1 MAGSTGDDALTAA
14 ARAGARIQGFVLSV
28 SARSAALTTVAL
40 AGFDFL
46 SPADWIAVAVLAG
59 LFAAAIV
66 LVTRPMRER
75 HAEAPH
81 TEALPALPRWEQLAE
96 SATEH
101 ALVLLDPDGWISAWN
116 TGAERLYGWRA
127 SQVMGEP
134 LARLYPLA
142 EVERGI
148 PAQALSTAAR
158 DGRHVEEAWRVR
170 RDGTRVWV
178 EAALTP
184 IVSREGMLT
193 GFALVE
199 RDASARRVL
208 EADQA
213 FELSRTRRARE
224 AADARAERA
233 ERAARL
239 AGPGRHAHAG

>member
-1 MAGSTGDDALTAA
+1 MKDSTDDDARSGD
-14 ARAGARIQGFVLSV
+14 ARRGARIQGFVLSL

-46 SPADWIAVAVLAG
+46 SPADWLAVAVLAG
-59 LFAAAIV
+59 LFAAAIL

-75 HAEAPH
+75 HAEPPRAVP
-81 TEALPALPRWEQLAE
+81 LPALPRWEQLAD

-101 ALVLLDPDGWISAWN
+101 ALVLLDPDGWISGWN
-116 TGAERLYGWRA
+116 AGAERLYGWRA
-127 SQVMGEP
+127 PQVTGEP

-142 EVERGI
+142 EVERGM

-158 DGRHVEEAWRVR
+158 EGRHVEESWRVR

-184 IVSREGMLT
+184 IVSRAGALT

-199 RDASARRVL
+199 RAAS
-208 EADQA
+208 
-213 FELSRTRRARE
+213 
-224 AADARAERA
+224 
-233 ERAARL
+233 
-239 AGPGRHAHAG
+239 

>member
-1 MAGSTGDDALTAA
+1 MTDSTDDDARSGD
-14 ARAGARIQGFVLSV
+14 ARHGARIQGFVLSL

-46 SPADWIAVAVLAG
+46 SPADWIAIAVLAG
-59 LFAAAIV
+59 LFAAAIL

-75 HAEAPH
+75 RAAAPAD
-81 TEALPALPRWEQLAE
+81 ESLPALPRWEQLAD

-101 ALVLLDPDGWISAWN
+101 ALVLLDPDGWISGWN

-127 SQVMGEP
+127 SQVTGEP

-142 EVERGI
+142 EVERGN
-148 PAQALSTAAR
+148 PALALSTAAR
-158 DGRHVEEAWRVR
+158 EGRHVEEAWRVR

-184 IVSREGMLT
+184 IVSREGTLT

-208 EADQA
+208 EGDRA
-213 FELSRTRRARE
+213 FELSRARRARE

-239 AGPGRHAHAG
+239 AAHARHAHAG